1 MRIFLLNGGSTPE
14 FSVDFKKCVMV
25 RHSEGELR
33 YYLTE
38 DDLPGIARSTLTLGY
53 SSEFQKCDCDKLKYY
68 ISYAGGESFFY
79 TADRTDN
86 KVRFKVELTNEEQ
99 AILKRITTI

>member
-1 MRIFLLNGGSTPE
+1 MRIFLKNGGSTPD

-33 YYLTE
+33 YYFTE
-38 DDLPGIARSTLTLGY
+38 DDLLGIARSTLTLGY
-53 SSEFQKCDCDKLKYY
+53 SSELRKCDCDNLKYY
-68 ISYAGGESFFY
+68 ISYAGGEPFFY
-79 TADRTDN
+79 TADQEDN
-86 KVRFKVELTNEEQ
+86 KVRFKVELTSEEQ

>member
-1 MRIFLLNGGSTPE
+1 MRIFLKNGGSTPE
-14 FSVDFKKCVMV
+14 FSVDFQKCEMV
-25 RHSEGELR
+25 RNSEGELR

-53 SSEFQKCDCDKLKYY
+53 SSEFQKCDCDKLKCY
-68 ISYAGGESFFY
+68 ISYTGGESFFY

>member
-1 MRIFLLNGGSTPE
+1 MRIFLKNGGSTPE
-14 FSVDFKKCVMV
+14 FSVDFQKCEMV
-25 RHSEGELR
+25 RNSEGELR

-38 DDLPGIARSTLTLGY
+38 DDLPSIARSTVTLGY
-53 SSEFQKCDCDKLKYY
+53 SSEFKKCYCDKLKYY

-86 KVRFKVELTNEEQ
+86 KVRFKVELTSEEQ
-99 AILKRITTI
+99 TVLNQITTI

>member
-1 MRIFLLNGGSTPE
+1 MRIFLKNGGSTPD
-14 FSVDFKKCVMV
+14 FSVDFQKCVMV
-25 RHSEGELR
+25 RSSEGELR

-38 DDLPGIARSTLTLGY
+38 DDLPSIARSTVTLGY
-53 SSEFQKCDCDKLKYY
+53 SSEFKKCYCDKLKYY

>member
-1 MRIFLLNGGSTPE
+1 MRIFLKNGGSIPD
-14 FSVDFKKCVMV
+14 FSVDFSKCVMV
-25 RHSEGELR
+25 RNSEGELR

-99 AILKRITTI
+99 TVLNQITTI